1 MSKFYQMPVILE
13 LVTHMVS
20 TTDKY
25 SLSRYSAF
33 SCAQMLVSSK
43 QFDCSRHQPHIVI
56 VSHIAQLRVQ
66 VQIPTGCFGR
76 GSKKLPVTVSKTCG
90 TQGIPFA

>member
-1 MSKFYQMPVILE
+1 MSKFYPIPVILE
-13 LVTHMVS
+13 LVSHMVS
-20 TTDKY
+20 TTDKN

-33 SCAQMLVSSK
+33 SSAQLLVSSK
-43 QFDCSRHQPHIVI
+43 QFDCSQHQPHI

-76 GSKKLPVTVSKTCG
+76 GSKKSPVTVTKTCG
-90 TQGIPFA
+90 T